1 MCNGKDAIK
10 TNELTNENVDKANDI
25 NNDATIDDLKLQFV
39 QKMQTLPINEA
50 NVVVAAL
57 IKSVSPDQADTIGN
71 NIREFRKARG
81 LKQSDL
87 AEAIGVSK
95 TIISRYEKGDACPS
109 MSRLLKI
116 ANALGIPITI
126 LISDSEDEEDSDMSL
141 YEDKPEK
148 ISLIK
153 DLALSAG
160 YKVSLTDDYQ
170 NKDPYAIDFV
180 LIDGENSYDIYPLEL
195 SDFYSHVVDYFTFLI
210 SRWIKEKEK
219 ENGEED

>member
-1 MCNGKDAIK
+1 MCNEKDAIK
-10 TNELTNENVDKANDI
+10 TNELTNENVDKASDI
-25 NNDATIDDLKLQFV
+25 DIDSAIEELKLLFA
-39 QKMQTLPINEA
+39 QKLKTQPINET
-50 NVVVAAL
+50 NVAFAAL
-57 IKSVSPDQADTIGN
+57 IKSVSPDQAETIGN

-109 MSRLLKI
+109 MGRLLKI
-116 ANALGIPITI
+116 ANALDLPLAI
-126 LISDSEDEEDSDMSL
+126 LICDSEDEDDSDMSL

-170 NKDPYAIDFV
+170 NMDPYAIDFV

-195 SDFYSHVVDYFTFLI
+195 KDFYSHVVDYFTFLI